1 MSGSRHRTQG
11 NRVERE
17 SHSFCGSLVGTR
29 EASID
34 KLNQSRHTHPPAHLH
49 GCEMEAQAAT
59 TKLTEIRDQS
69 VQMEGSSTSASPT
82 SLEALLRRAAMPTVN
97 LPLLAT
103 ALLQSALAAALSK
116 SALEFLQMATQ
127 TTSSAEVPLDLRTMN
142 PSGTPEGLKNS
153 EAADFDT
160 AEPLPLIKRPKLA
173 GENEQKASETSQHQL
188 ILINPYFLPVMPAQ
202 EAEAPLDFS
211 NPTEHPCT
219 YPGCNKTFRYNHA
232 LINHYRI
239 HTGEKPYSC
248 DYPGCKQAFARQSN
262 LLTHRM
268 VHLNRAMR
276 KTFACTVPGCEKNF
290 LKKTNLDDHMNLH
303 LNKRPYSCD
312 YPNCGKSFR
321 CRSNLSGHKR
331 VHAREAEREK
341 TNRPSPLERKI
352 DTILAK
358 ARASVANQS
367 MAEAEEGRRNEGT
380 TPQ

>member
-1 MSGSRHRTQG
+1 MEPQTT
-11 NRVERE
+11 RV
-17 SHSFCGSLVGTR
+17 
-29 EASID
+29 
-34 KLNQSRHTHPPAHLH
+34 KP
-49 GCEMEAQAAT
+49 
-59 TKLTEIRDQS
+59 TETPDQS
-69 VQMEGSSTSASPT
+69 VQIEGINSSVPPA
-82 SLEALLRRAAMPTVN
+82 SLETILRRIPMPTVN

-116 SALEFLQMATQ
+116 SALDFLNIATQ
-127 TTSSAEVPLDLRTMN
+127 TVPPVEVPLDLRTMN
-142 PSGTPEGLKNS
+142 QPNTPKGQKIPETD
-153 EAADFDT
+153 EPET
-160 AEPLPLIKRPKLA
+160 AEPLPLLKRQKLMT
-173 GENEQKASETSQHQL
+173 ENEQKPSENVQHPF
-188 ILINPYFLPVMPAQ
+188 ILINPYFLPVVSVP
-202 EAEAPLDFS
+202 ESEGPLDFS
-211 NPTEHPCT
+211 NPTEHHCT

-268 VHLNRAMR
+268 IHLNRAMR

-331 VHAREAEREK
+331 VHAREAEKEK
-341 TNRPSPLERKI
+341 ANRPSPLERKI

-367 MAEAEEGRRNEGT
+367 VAEGERRRGEGRAS
-380 TPQ
+380 Q

>member
-1 MSGSRHRTQG
+1 M
-11 NRVERE
+11 
-17 SHSFCGSLVGTR
+17 
-29 EASID
+29 
-34 KLNQSRHTHPPAHLH
+34 P
-49 GCEMEAQAAT
+49 
-59 TKLTEIRDQS
+59 DQS
-69 VQMEGSSTSASPT
+69 LQMEGNSTSTSPA
-82 SLEALLRRAAMPTVN
+82 SLETLLRRVAMPTVN

-116 SALEFLQMATQ
+116 SALEFLHMATQ
-127 TTSSAEVPLDLRTMN
+127 TSSVEVPLDLRTMN
-142 PSGTPEGLKNS
+142 PPDTPGLKNS
-153 EAADFDT
+153 EVADPDT
-160 AEPLPLIKRPKLA
+160 AEPLPLIKRPKLTN
-173 GENEQKASETSQHQL
+173 ENEKKASETAQHPF
-188 ILINPYFLPVMPAQ
+188 ILINPYFLPAMPVQ
-202 EAEAPLDFS
+202 EVEIPLDFS

-331 VHAREAEREK
+331 VHAREAEKEK
-341 TNRPSPLERKI
+341 TSRPSPLERKI

-367 MAEAEEGRRNEGT
+367 MAKAEERRRGEGT
-380 TPQ
+380 TPK